1 MTRRQLMEKRKK
13 RKRQKLILRTLR
25 IAGAAAA
32 VIALI
37 CLITYVIVPHF
48 RPEEEEVT
56 EVEYVSGDTAIR
68 QTISDSATGQ
78 DGWNVDDNGWWYKN
92 PDDTQ
97 YVSGWKTIEGQ
108 RYYFMDDGYL
118 ATGWVNTGDNSD
130 AFFDPSGILDPTAK
144 QKLVALTY
152 DDGPSQNTGRI
163 LDVLERYNAKAT
175 FFVVGIQADY
185 YRDELKREYALG
197 MEIGSHTFEHE
208 TLSLITADEIISTMS
223 KNDKLLDNLIGFV
236 PEIMRPTGG
245 GVNDTVYEAVDK
257 PMIQWDVDTLDWQ
270 TKDPQATLKASVE
283 GVQDGSVILMHDLF
297 EATAD
302 ATELVVPALQEMGY
316 KMVTISELAAQ
327 YGYTLEP
334 HKEYYDFYPKNSP
347 DERIRELYSED

>member
-1 MTRRQLMEKRKK
+1 MTRKQLMEKRKK
-13 RKRQKLILRTLR
+13 RKRQKLILRTVR
-25 IAGAAAA
+25 IAGVAAAL
-32 VIALI
+32 IALI
-37 CLITYVIVPHF
+37 CLIVFVIIPHYKT
-48 RPEEEEVT
+48 EEEET
-56 EVEYVSGDTAIR
+56 PEVEYVSGDTAIR
-68 QTISDSATGQ
+68 QTISDSTIGQ
-78 DGWNVDDNGWWYKN
+78 DGWNVNDNGWWYKN

-97 YVSGWKTIEGQ
+97 YVSGWKTIDGQ
-108 RYYFMDDGYL
+108 RYYFMDNGYL

-163 LDVLERYNAKAT
+163 LDVLEKYNAKAT
-175 FFVVGIQADY
+175 FFVVGIQSDY

-197 MEIGSHTFEHE
+197 MEIGSHTYEHE
-208 TLSLITADEIISTMS
+208 ILSLITADEIVRTMK
-223 KNDKLLDNLIGFV
+223 KNDKLLDELIGFV
-236 PEIMRPTGG
+236 PTIMRPTGG
-245 GVNDTVYEAVDK
+245 GVNDTVYENVDK
-257 PMIQWDVDTLDWQ
+257 PMIQWDVDTLDWS
-270 TKDPQATLKASVE
+270 TKDPQATLKACVE

-297 EATAD
+297 EATAA

-316 KMVTISELAAQ
+316 KMVTVSELAAQ

-347 DERIRELYSED
+347 DERIKALYSND

>member
-1 MTRRQLMEKRKK
+1 
-13 RKRQKLILRTLR
+13 
-25 IAGAAAA
+25 
-32 VIALI
+32 
-37 CLITYVIVPHF
+37 
-48 RPEEEEVT
+48 
-56 EVEYVSGDTAIR
+56 
-68 QTISDSATGQ
+68 
-78 DGWNVDDNGWWYKN
+78 
-92 PDDTQ
+92 
-97 YVSGWKTIEGQ
+97 
-108 RYYFMDDGYL
+108 
-118 ATGWVNTGDNSD
+118 
-130 AFFDPSGILDPTAK
+130 
-144 QKLVALTY
+144 
-152 DDGPSQNTGRI
+152 
-163 LDVLERYNAKAT
+163 
-175 FFVVGIQADY
+175 
-185 YRDELKREYALG
+185 

-245 GVNDTVYEAVDK
+245 GVNDTVYDAVDK

-270 TKDPQATLKASVE
+270 TKDPQSTLKASVE

-316 KMVTISELAAQ
+316 KMVTVSELAAQ

>member
-13 RKRQKLILRTLR
+13 RKRQKLILRFLR

-37 CLITYVIVPHF
+37 CLITFVIVPHF
-48 RPEEEEVT
+48 KPEEEETT

-163 LDVLERYNAKAT
+163 LDVLEKYNAKAT

-208 TLSLITADEIISTMS
+208 ILSLITADEIISTMS
-223 KNDKLLDNLIGFV
+223 KNDKLLDNLIGFT
-236 PEIMRPTGG
+236 PTIMRPTGG
-245 GVNDTVYEAVDK
+245 GVNDTVFCVSCSGRTYIKA
-257 PMIQWDVDTLDWQ
+257 Q
-270 TKDPQATLKASVE
+270 TVL
-283 GVQDGSVILMHDLF
+283 H
-297 EATAD
+297 
-302 ATELVVPALQEMGY
+302 TE
-316 KMVTISELAAQ
+316 
-327 YGYTLEP
+327 
-334 HKEYYDFYPKNSP
+334 F
-347 DERIRELYSED
+347 

>member
-13 RKRQKLILRTLR
+13 RKRQKLILRTVR

-37 CLITYVIVPHF
+37 CLITFVIVPHF
-48 RPEEEEVT
+48 KPEEEEST

-144 QKLVALTY
+144 QKL
-152 DDGPSQNTGRI
+152 
-163 LDVLERYNAKAT
+163 NAKAT

-208 TLSLITADEIISTMS
+208 ILSLITADEIISTMS
-223 KNDKLLDNLIGFV
+223 KNDKLLDNLIGFT
-236 PEIMRPTGG
+236 PTIMRPTGG
-245 GVNDTVYEAVDK
+245 GVNDTVYENVDK

-270 TKDPQATLKASVE
+270 TKDPQSTLKASVE

-316 KMVTISELAAQ
+316 KMVTVSELAAQ

>member
-13 RKRQKLILRTLR
+13 RKRQKLILRTVR

-37 CLITYVIVPHF
+37 CLITFVIVPHF
-48 RPEEEEVT
+48 KPEEEEST

-144 QKLVALTY
+144 QKLVALT
-152 DDGPSQNTGRI
+152 
-163 LDVLERYNAKAT
+163 
-175 FFVVGIQADY
+175 
-185 YRDELKREYALG
+185 
-197 MEIGSHTFEHE
+197 
-208 TLSLITADEIISTMS
+208 
-223 KNDKLLDNLIGFV
+223 
-236 PEIMRPTGG
+236 
-245 GVNDTVYEAVDK
+245 
-257 PMIQWDVDTLDWQ
+257 
-270 TKDPQATLKASVE
+270 
-283 GVQDGSVILMHDLF
+283 
-297 EATAD
+297 
-302 ATELVVPALQEMGY
+302 
-316 KMVTISELAAQ
+316 
-327 YGYTLEP
+327 
-334 HKEYYDFYPKNSP
+334 
-347 DERIRELYSED
+347 